1 MIGLDTNVLI
11 RYIVQDDPDQAGRA
25 ARLIEERCSRDEPGF
40 INHMVL
46 CEIVWV
52 LESVYRL
59 GRGEVADILDR
70 MLRVAALEVE
80 DFDLAFAALLLYRD
94 GVCDLA
100 DALIGHKNRQHGCA
114 ATATF
119 DRRAARLA
127 EFMAVP

>member
-25 ARLIEERCSRDEPGF
+25 ARLIEERCSRGEPGF
-40 INHMVL
+40 VNHMVL

-59 GRGEVADILDR
+59 ARGEIADILDR

-80 DFDLAFAALLLYRD
+80 DFDLAFAGLRLYRD

-100 DALIGHKNRQHGCA
+100 DALIGHTNRQHGCS

-119 DRRAARLA
+119 DRRTARLA
-127 EFMAVP
+127 EFVAVP